1 MLHKRIISFFLVFA
15 IIFSLPC
22 SIFADYS
29 SNDGENS
36 TIGNIW
42 DAALAN
48 VVVNNNLLDWDML
61 SNIAKYAASHLSSNV
76 CEFSTDGYHHCDNY
90 DYVSADAQG
99 YFIHCTCSDCHQGY
113 DIRTSELPAAYDS
126 YVDDLPVNGITN
138 TGSFVWYPTCA
149 DIASGCYKHIYF
161 KSNNYAY
168 TYNDLDPDTP
178 IYDVTNWDEVF
189 ISDNGDG
196 IGADIYPVNG
206 NKYVGGNYNNDTVL
220 LKFRAD
226 LVFPCSGIYR
236 IMDSIPA
243 ADFVCSYSDGSSI
256 DYSCTS
262 VESYQAFNVV
272 EGESHTF
279 EVSAA
284 NNKYGYLL
292 SLHAKIYLPIY
303 SVTPDVS
310 ALVGHDYS
318 VDTRPSAIITV
329 NDTTIINE
337 DNSTFYNPVTEETYD
352 MREWSYDYS
361 DRSYHVTTNEGDTV
375 TVTYGDENITIN
387 QGDTVYN
394 VNYTIPETPVE
405 PHEHNYVVSDSHDAT
420 CTVNGS
426 VVYTCSECG
435 LTYSETVPPLGHDWE
450 FVETVA
456 AVEDENGNV
465 TQEAYDLYRCRRCGE
480 ERQVPVGSAPASD
493 GENATG
499 FFSWLRKWLIA
510 FKEWLGD
517 KLDKLMGGGGVTND
531 LDIDDG
537 GDGEEETDPADDPA
551 HSHDDDDGAGW
562 LLWFIRKLTKAGS
575 RAVRGLAGVVFE
587 EALDGVN
594 DSIQGMKDTYGDSGG
609 SVASG
614 GFDIYDSE
622 SIWQ

>member
-1 MLHKRIISFFLVFA
+1 MSMPKRIIQFIVLFATVLSFFPVSAHAEEYTSETDSFWDNYWA
-15 IIFSLPC
+15 
-22 SIFADYS
+22 S
-29 SNDGENS
+29 SAAFDNWPVNGL
-36 TIGNIW
+36 IGK
-42 DAALAN
+42 ALAHLHAGMSGN
-48 VVVNNNLLDWDML
+48 AC
-61 SNIAKYAASHLSSNV
+61 AKSSDGWHH
-76 CEFSTDGYHHCDNY
+76 SDGYKDK
-90 DYVSADAQG
+90 
-99 YFIHCTCSDCHQGY
+99 GY
-113 DIRTSELPAAYDS
+113 DNRGKYYSCVCSECDDTFRVYTDELSAAYDS
-126 YVDDLPVNGITN
+126 YVDDLPVNGIDS
-138 TGSFVWYPTCA
+138 TGSFVWYPTAKNLCPWSWCDYSGYIRFA
-149 DIASGCYKHIYF
+149 QDGTLYVRELPSTVDASPC
-161 KSNNYAY
+161 YAY
-168 TYNDLDPDTP
+168 
-178 IYDVTNWDEVF
+178 F
-189 ISDNGDG
+189 SDNADG
-196 IGADIYPVNG
+196 IGVDGYPSSAG
-206 NKYVGGNYNNDTVL
+206 I
-220 LKFRAD
+220 FRSNEFVTSLTFA
-226 LVFPCSGIYR
+226 VPVAGIYKCL
-236 IMDSIPA
+236 DSFAFDVEMTSSSGSVSTYSANWSAGSMFHVEKGGIVY
-243 ADFVCSYSDGSSI
+243 ADKNLSISNGFYSA
-256 DYSCTS
+256 
-262 VESYQAFNVV
+262 V
-272 EGESHTF
+272 
-279 EVSAA
+279 
-284 NNKYGYLL
+284 
-292 SLHAKIYLPIY
+292 HAKVYFPVF

-318 VDTRPSAIITV
+318 VDTRPAAIITV

-456 AVEDENGNV
+456 AVEDEEGNV
-465 TQEAYDLYRCRRCGE
+465 VEEAYDLYRCRRCGE